1 MSSNLIRITVP
12 KKTKSINETI
22 NNNVDQ
28 VIQTQKKDIRKFI
41 PPNSKSFKNDLK
53 FKTKISRENIENDKN
68 LLNISKN
75 EVSKKL
81 SFERTLQHQLSKP
94 NLNQNKIPNGKFVN
108 LKDSYKKSVTKLS
121 SNTSRRDIEMKNQ
134 TNDSIHL
141 EGSHSHIL
149 EKRMDID
156 RNFDSRAALSFIDS
170 KHIDGRVSYRHNPE
184 FINNLL
190 TTGNLNEEADN
201 SIDIDEFLSV
211 AVQKVEESGRL
222 NTTLPS
228 ITSKKEEEIT
238 FNSYLESLNE
248 FNLRVNF
255 ESKPEFQT
263 EEYRNLVTQLLKKDY
278 SNVIIKNLIKDEE
291 SLEDCLINHKISERM
306 RTRMV
311 DWMIE
316 VLTNYKCDEHTFF
329 LAVNLMDRYFKST
342 QKSLNPNDLH
352 GIGIAAMFMASKFYD
367 VYPLRLK
374 IVYEK
379 IAHKK
384 LSCEEIKNQETEIA
398 NALNYIIGKPTVW
411 EFLNYFIDEL
421 FYSKENDYNLKSKVL
436 KKYLEERKD
445 EEKDIITDYPY
456 ELYTENM
463 IKLLR
468 LVVIYLSKMNCHDY
482 NLIGK
487 KPSLLASSTL
497 FVALKIC
504 EQINKESY
512 VNDYF
517 FKKITEVSKKPQS
530 EIIKCAQ
537 KILYNAQNFDTIF
550 TGLDNLKKIHF
561 NAIIEVKDTK

>member
-1 MSSNLIRITVP
+1 MSSNLIRITIP

-28 VIQTQKKDIRKFI
+28 VIQTQRKDIRKFI
-41 PPNSKSFKNDLK
+41 PPNSKSFKADLK

-68 LLNISKN
+68 LLNVSKN

-81 SFERTLQHQLSKP
+81 SFEKSLQQQPSKS
-94 NLNQNKIPNGKFVN
+94 NLNQNKIPNGKFIN
-108 LKDSYKKSVTKLS
+108 LKDSYKKAVTKLS

-134 TNDSIHL
+134 TNDSIQL
-141 EGSHSHIL
+141 EDSHSHIL
-149 EKRMDID
+149 EKRMDLD
-156 RNFDSRAALSFIDS
+156 RKLDSRAALSLNDS
-170 KHIDGRVSYRHNPE
+170 KYIEGRDSFRNIAD
-184 FINNLL
+184 FRNNLH
-190 TTGNLNEEADN
+190 TTGNLNEEDEN
-201 SIDIDEFLSV
+201 SIDIDEFLST
-211 AVQKVEESGRL
+211 AVQRVEESGKL
-222 NTTLPS
+222 SSTLPS
-228 ITSKKEEEIT
+228 ISKKEEETI
-238 FNSYLESLNE
+238 FNNYLDSLNE
-248 FNLRVNF
+248 HNLRV
-255 ESKPEFQT
+255 
-263 EEYRNLVTQLLKKDY
+263 
-278 SNVIIKNLIKDEE
+278 
-291 SLEDCLINHKISERM
+291 DCLMNHKITERM

-329 LAVNLMDRYFKST
+329 LAVNLMDRYFKFS

-384 LSCEEIKNQETEIA
+384 LTTDDIKNQETEIA

-411 EFLNYFIDEL
+411 EFLNFFIDEL
-421 FYSKENDYNLKSKVL
+421 FYSKENDYNLKNKVL
-436 KKYLEERKD
+436 KKYIEDRKD
-445 EEKDIITDYPY
+445 EEKDIMLDYPY
-456 ELYTENM
+456 DLYSENM

-468 LVVIYLSKMNCHDY
+468 LVVIYLAKMNCHDY
-482 NLIGK
+482 SLICK

-517 FKKITEVSKKPQS
+517 FKKITEVSKKSQS

-561 NAIIEVKDTK
+561 NAIIEVKETK

>member
-1 MSSNLIRITVP
+1 MSSNLIRITIP

-28 VIQTQKKDIRKFI
+28 VVQTQRKDIRKFI
-41 PPNSKSFKNDLK
+41 PPNSKSFKADLK

-68 LLNISKN
+68 LLNVSKNN

-81 SFERTLQHQLSKP
+81 SFEKSLQQQPSKS
-94 NLNQNKIPNGKFVN
+94 NLIQNKIPNGKFIN
-108 LKDSYKKSVTKLS
+108 LKDSYKKAVTKLN

-134 TNDSIHL
+134 TNDSIQL
-141 EGSHSHIL
+141 EDSHSHIL
-149 EKRMDID
+149 EKRMDLD
-156 RNFDSRAALSFIDS
+156 RKLDSRAALSLNDS
-170 KHIDGRVSYRHNPE
+170 KYIEGRDS
-184 FINNLL
+184 F
-190 TTGNLNEEADN
+190 
-201 SIDIDEFLSV
+201 
-211 AVQKVEESGRL
+211 
-222 NTTLPS
+222 
-228 ITSKKEEEIT
+228 
-238 FNSYLESLNE
+238 
-248 FNLRVNF
+248 
-255 ESKPEFQT
+255 
-263 EEYRNLVTQLLKKDY
+263 RNIHDFKNKVTQLLKKDY
-278 SNVIIKNLIKDEE
+278 SNMIIKNLIKEE
-291 SLEDCLINHKISERM
+291 EVIEDCLMNHKITERM

-384 LSCEEIKNQETEIA
+384 LTSDEIKNQETEIA

-411 EFLNYFIDEL
+411 EFLNFFIDEL
-421 FYSKENDYNLKSKVL
+421 FYSKENDYNLKNKVL
-436 KKYLEERKD
+436 KKYIEDRKD
-445 EEKDIITDYPY
+445 EEKDIILDYPY
-456 ELYTENM
+456 DLYTENM

-468 LVVIYLSKMNCHDY
+468 LVVIYLAKMNCHDY
-482 NLIGK
+482 NLICK

-561 NAIIEVKDTK
+561 NAIIEVKQTK

>member
-1 MSSNLIRITVP
+1 M
-12 KKTKSINETI
+12 
-22 NNNVDQ
+22 
-28 VIQTQKKDIRKFI
+28 
-41 PPNSKSFKNDLK
+41 
-53 FKTKISRENIENDKN
+53 
-68 LLNISKN
+68 
-75 EVSKKL
+75 
-81 SFERTLQHQLSKP
+81 
-94 NLNQNKIPNGKFVN
+94 
-108 LKDSYKKSVTKLS
+108 
-121 SNTSRRDIEMKNQ
+121 
-134 TNDSIHL
+134 
-141 EGSHSHIL
+141 
-149 EKRMDID
+149 
-156 RNFDSRAALSFIDS
+156 
-170 KHIDGRVSYRHNPE
+170 
-184 FINNLL
+184 
-190 TTGNLNEEADN
+190 
-201 SIDIDEFLSV
+201 
-211 AVQKVEESGRL
+211 
-222 NTTLPS
+222 
-228 ITSKKEEEIT
+228 
-238 FNSYLESLNE
+238 
-248 FNLRVNF
+248 
-255 ESKPEFQT
+255 
-263 EEYRNLVTQLLKKDY
+263 
-278 SNVIIKNLIKDEE
+278 IIKNLIKEE
-291 SLEDCLINHKISERM
+291 EVIEDCLMNHKITERM

-384 LSCEEIKNQETEIA
+384 LTSEEIKNQETEIA

-411 EFLNYFIDEL
+411 EFLNFFIDEL
-421 FYSKENDYNLKSKVL
+421 FYSKENDYNLKNKVL
-436 KKYLEERKD
+436 KKYIEDRKD
-445 EEKDIITDYPY
+445 EEKDIILDYPY
-456 ELYTENM
+456 DLYTENM

-468 LVVIYLSKMNCHDY
+468 LVVIYLAKMNCHDY
-482 NLIGK
+482 SLICK

-561 NAIIEVKDTK
+561 NAIIEVKETK

>member
-1 MSSNLIRITVP
+1 MSSNLIRITIP

-28 VIQTQKKDIRKFI
+28 VVQTQRKDIRKFI
-41 PPNSKSFKNDLK
+41 PPNSKSFKADLK

-68 LLNISKN
+68 LLNVSKNN

-81 SFERTLQHQLSKP
+81 SFEKSLQQQPSKS
-94 NLNQNKIPNGKFVN
+94 NLIQNKIPNGKFIN
-108 LKDSYKKSVTKLS
+108 LKDSYKKAVTKLN

-134 TNDSIHL
+134 TNDSIQL
-141 EGSHSHIL
+141 EDSHSHIL
-149 EKRMDID
+149 EKRMDLD
-156 RNFDSRAALSFIDS
+156 RKLDSRAALSLNDS
-170 KHIDGRVSYRHNPE
+170 KYIEGRDSFRNIHD
-184 FINNLL
+184 FKNNLH
-190 TTGNLNEEADN
+190 TTGNLNEDDEN

-211 AVQKVEESGRL
+211 AVQKVEESGKL
-222 NTTLPS
+222 NSTLPS
-228 ITSKKEEEIT
+228 FSKKEEET
-238 FNSYLESLNE
+238 VFNNYLDSLNE
-248 FNLRVNF
+248 HNLRVNF

-278 SNVIIKNLIKDEE
+278 SNMIIKNLIKEE
-291 SLEDCLINHKISERM
+291 EVIEDCLMNHKITERM

-384 LSCEEIKNQETEIA
+384 LTSDEIKNQETEIA

-411 EFLNYFIDEL
+411 EFLNFFIDEL
-421 FYSKENDYNLKSKVL
+421 FYSRENDYNLKNKVL
-436 KKYLEERKD
+436 KKYIEDRKD
-445 EEKDIITDYPY
+445 EEKDIILDYPY
-456 ELYTENM
+456 DLYTENM

-468 LVVIYLSKMNCHDY
+468 LVVIYLAKMNCHDY
-482 NLIGK
+482 SLICK

-561 NAIIEVKDTK
+561 NAIIEVKETK